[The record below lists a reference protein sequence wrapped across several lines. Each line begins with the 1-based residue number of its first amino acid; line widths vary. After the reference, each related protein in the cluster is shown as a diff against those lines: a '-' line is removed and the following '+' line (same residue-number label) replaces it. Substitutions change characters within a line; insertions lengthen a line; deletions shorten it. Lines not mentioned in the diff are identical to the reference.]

1 MTDNENLQHS
11 GGCLCGAVRY
21 RVTGPL
27 RGVVNCHCGQCL
39 HTHGHYAAY
48 TAANLNNF
56 ELTEQRGLK
65 WYSSSDAARRGFCQE
80 CGASLF
86 WQGLQGN
93 SDIISIAAGTLDQP
107 TGLTTI
113 RHIFTAG
120 AGDYYHISDDLEQ
133 LPQGM
138 G

>member
-1 MTDNENLQHS
+1 MTDHNLPTHTGS
-11 GGCLCGAVRY
+11 CLCGAVHY
-21 RVTGPL
+21 RVVGPL

-39 HTHGHYAAY
+39 RTHGHYAAY
-48 TAANLNNF
+48 TAANLNEF
-56 ELTEQRGLK
+56 ELTERRGLK
-65 WYSSSDAARRGFCQE
+65 WYQSSDFARRGFCQE

-86 WQGLQGN
+86 WQRLEGN
-93 SDIISIAAGTLDQP
+93 SIGIAAGTLDRP

-113 RHIFTAG
+113 RHIFSAD
-120 AGDYYHISDDLEQ
+120 AGDYYHIGDDLEQ